1 MPVFKYKAK
10 NISGKTVK
18 DTVTAENHSELSAML
33 VEKQLFLIKSKQIDK
48 DATKEKLTD
57 KELAEFSR
65 EVGTMLSAGI
75 SLSKAIAIFAK
86 RDIDEKAKKIS
97 NELLESIESGFS
109 LSESM
114 KSNKATFPELF
125 INMIVAGEA
134 SGNLDKTFLKMADYY
149 EKESRMRSKLKNA
162 MTYPAF
168 LLSITVIIVIVIFT
182 FVLPNFLKT
191 FENMELPLP
200 TRIMM
205 AISNALVNY
214 WPLILIILFLLVV
227 GLMFLFKQDNVKN
240 TIDKSKLRIPKLNK
254 FLKILYT
261 ARFARTLCA
270 LYSSGVP
277 LVSAVDISCMTV
289 GNRYIV
295 SQIRN
300 AIKKVESGV
309 PLSSALANLDGFDS
323 KLASIILIGE
333 ETGKLAEMLS
343 SVSDSYE
350 YDSEI
355 AVQRMLVIIEP
366 LLLVF
371 MALIIG
377 SVLLAV
383 MLPILRM
390 YQGIGI

>member
-57 KELAEFSR
+57 NELAEFSR

-168 LLSITVIIVIVIFT
+168 LLSITVIIVIIIFA
-182 FVLPNFLKT
+182 FVQ
-191 FENMELPLP
+191 
-200 TRIMM
+200 
-205 AISNALVNY
+205 VY
-214 WPLILIILFLLVV
+214 
-227 GLMFLFKQDNVKN
+227 
-240 TIDKSKLRIPKLNK
+240 
-254 FLKILYT
+254 
-261 ARFARTLCA
+261 
-270 LYSSGVP
+270 
-277 LVSAVDISCMTV
+277 
-289 GNRYIV
+289 
-295 SQIRN
+295 
-300 AIKKVESGV
+300 
-309 PLSSALANLDGFDS
+309 
-323 KLASIILIGE
+323 
-333 ETGKLAEMLS
+333 
-343 SVSDSYE
+343 
-350 YDSEI
+350 
-355 AVQRMLVIIEP
+355 
-366 LLLVF
+366 
-371 MALIIG
+371 
-377 SVLLAV
+377 
-383 MLPILRM
+383 PILM
-390 YQGIGI
+390 ILSGIFSWVM